1 MMHELRKTALH
12 EAALQDGA
20 KMAPFAG
27 WLLPLHFGSQ
37 VNEHHAVRNAA
48 GLFDVSHM
56 AVLDVVGST
65 ALAFLRLTLAGD
77 VGRLGH
83 TGEAL
88 YTVLLNEQGGVIDDL
103 IVYRRPQGYRLVV
116 NAGPREKVI
125 AWLAGHAGRGV
136 QISERDLSML
146 ALQGP
151 GSLEILAAVQGA
163 DALGGLKPFRAK
175 DLGGVMLART
185 GYTGEDGVEILLP
198 NDAAPELWRRLVRA
212 GAQPCGLG
220 ARDSL
225 RLEAGYRLNGQDMD
239 EATTPLEAG
248 LGKCVH
254 WSPPE
259 RDFIGRRALA
269 AQQAAGPSRKLF
281 GLVLRGRGVMR
292 PGHQV
297 VAEQGEGVITS
308 GLFSPS
314 LGYSIALTRLPCGAK
329 GAVQVFIRNQ
339 PKPAQLVQ
347 PPFVRRRQAAFQ
359 EIV

>member
-1 MMHELRKTALH
+1 
-12 EAALQDGA
+12 
-20 KMAPFAG
+20 MAPFAG

-37 VNEHHAVRNAA
+37 VDEHHAVRNAA

-56 AVLDVVGST
+56 AVLDIVGPS
-65 ALAFLRLTLAGD
+65 ALAFLRLMLAGD
-77 VGRLGH
+77 AARLGQA
-83 TGEAL
+83 GEAL

-103 IVYRRPQGYRLVV
+103 IVYRRPHGYRLVV
-116 NAGPREKVI
+116 NAGRREVVG
-125 AWLAGHAGRGV
+125 AWLAAHAQQGAQVV
-136 QISERDLSML
+136 QRDLSML

-151 GSLEILAAVQGA
+151 RSLEIAAAAQGA

-175 DLGGVMLART
+175 DLGVAMMART

-198 NDAAPELWRRLVRA
+198 NDAAPELWRRLLRA

-254 WSPPE
+254 WSPQD

-269 AQQAAGPSRKLF
+269 AQQAAGPSRELF

-297 VAEQGEGVITS
+297 VAEQGEGVVTS

-314 LGYSIALTRLPCGAK
+314 LGYSIALARLPRGAK

-339 PKPAQLVQ
+339 PKPAQLVR
-347 PPFVRRRQAAFQ
+347 PPFVRRCRAAFQ
-359 EIV
+359 QIV